1 MTELSKA
8 DIERIHVVAGEV
20 SADLLEYLR
29 DELIRRNLVPDV
41 AGFILMCTYGR
52 LAGSMGD
59 RTLGL
64 DKMYE
69 LCTDSIIK
77 NVFKLGFISER
88 KRKH

>member
-29 DELIRRNLVPDV
+29 DELIRRNLGPDV

-77 NVFKLGFISER
+77 NVFKLGFIIER